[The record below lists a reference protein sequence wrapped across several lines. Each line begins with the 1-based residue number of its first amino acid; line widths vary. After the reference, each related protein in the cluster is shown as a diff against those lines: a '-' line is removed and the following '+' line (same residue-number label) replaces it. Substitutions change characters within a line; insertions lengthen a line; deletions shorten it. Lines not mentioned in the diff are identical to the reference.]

1 MANAD
6 GSVIIRADI
15 DDKQAQK
22 ELNALTKK
30 IDALQEKLN
39 SKKAKRDSFATDF
52 NNLGAQLDEAK
63 AKLDQMKNS
72 GEFFTS
78 SAIKQQEATVASI
91 QSRFDKMDEKLK
103 SQDESIKDSANNLGR
118 MKDRAGEL
126 ATQIAAAKEKTTGF
140 SAAAEEADKRLKK
153 FSDRVK
159 VLARR
164 VLVFSL
170 ITRALRSLK
179 DYMWEA
185 IQTNDEAM
193 AAVGRLK
200 GALRTLAQPIL
211 NVLIPAFTVLV
222 NVITQVVN
230 ALSKLVSMIFGTT
243 ADEAGRAAE
252 NLYNQQ
258 KALSGVGGAAKKA
271 SKSLASF
278 DEINKLSGD
287 SSGGG
292 GGAGAPNFVSSM
304 KDQISAVASLF
315 VGAGLLALGA
325 ILTFSGINIPLGIA
339 LMAIGALTIYS
350 AVSENWGAIKEALQ
364 GELAGIV
371 AIVSVA
377 LLALGAIFVFGGVN
391 VPLGLGLL
399 VLGAVGLAATIAAN
413 WGVIKEALQGE
424 VGQIVAVASTALLA
438 LGAILLFTGAGIA
451 LGLGLILVGAAGLAA
466 AIVPNWESIVE
477 ALQGPLGEVIGKIS
491 AALLVLGVVLLFTG
505 AGVPLG
511 LGLIAVGAVGLAA
524 AIAPNWNF
532 LLDKLKGVWEDIKAW
547 FSNTVI
553 GGLLK
558 AKEKIAEWGHNVI
571 GKVKDVLGIHSPSTE
586 TTQMGDYMMQGLANG
601 INENQGLVLEQFQ
614 LVLDNIDAEFL
625 AWEENFMTGF
635 SKFSAE
641 FNKAW
646 LAHWSLTNRNFVIQ
660 WNYIIESFQRG
671 INNVI
676 DGLNRLVAAANSLSD
691 LTGKHYGSVSRVNVA
706 KLPIPKL
713 ATGAVIPPNREFM
726 AVLGDQKSGTNI
738 ETPLATM
745 VQAFKQALAES
756 GYGGSNEAVLVLDK
770 DVLGKVVY
778 RLNKAEGT
786 RIGVN
791 LSEVQG

>member
-6 GSVIIRADI
+6 GSVIIKADI
-15 DDKQAQK
+15 DDKQAQR

-39 SKKAKRDSFATDF
+39 SKKSNRDFLANRAADLTDSLAKE
-52 NNLGAQLDEAK
+52 QE
-63 AKLDQMKNS
+63 KLAHMKS
-72 GEFFTS
+72 GDEFFTS
-78 SAIKQQEATVASI
+78 FHVERQTELVKSLQAEWKSVNKKLDTQNDKIAEAERAID
-91 QSRFDKMDEKLK
+91 REKEK
-103 SQDESIKDSANNLGR
+103 
-118 MKDRAGEL
+118 AGQL
-126 ATQIAAAKEKTTGF
+126 ATQIAAAKERTTGF

-179 DYMWEA
+179 DYMWET

-230 ALSKLVSMIFGTT
+230 ALSKLVAMIFGTT
-243 ADEAGRAAE
+243 ADEAARAAE

-287 SSGGG
+287 TSSGG

-304 KDQISAVASLF
+304 KDQISAVTSLF

-424 VGQIVAVASTALLA
+424 VGQIVAVVSTALLA
-438 LGAILLFTGAGIA
+438 LGAVLLFTGAGIA

-547 FSNTVI
+547 FNNTVI

-586 TTQMGDYMMQGLANG
+586 TAQMGDYMMQGLANG
-601 INENQGLVLEQFQ
+601 INENQELVLEQFQ

-671 INNVI
+671 VNNVI

-691 LTGKHYGSVSRVNVA
+691 LTGKHYGSVSRVNIA

-756 GYGGSNEAVLVLDK
+756 GYGGNNEAVLVLDK

-791 LSEVQG
+791 LSEVQV

>member
-6 GSVIIRADI
+6 GSVIIKADI
-15 DDKQAQK
+15 DDKQAQR

-39 SKKAKRDSFATDF
+39 SKKSNRDFLANRAADLTDSLAKE
-52 NNLGAQLDEAK
+52 QE
-63 AKLDQMKNS
+63 KLAHMKN
-72 GEFFTS
+72 GDEFFTS
-78 SAIKQQEATVASI
+78 FHVERQTELV
-91 QSRFDKMDEKLK
+91 K
-103 SQDESIKDSANNLGR
+103 SQQAEWKSVNKKLDTQNDKIAEAERAI
-118 MKDRAGEL
+118 DREKEKAGQL

-159 VLARR
+159 TLARR

-230 ALSKLVSMIFGTT
+230 ALSKLVAMIFGTT
-243 ADEAGRAAE
+243 ADEAARAAE

-287 SSGGG
+287 TSSGG

-304 KDQISAVASLF
+304 KDQISAVTSLF

-364 GELAGIV
+364 GELSGIV
-371 AIVSVA
+371 TIVSVA

-424 VGQIVAVASTALLA
+424 AGQIVAVVSTALLA
-438 LGAILLFTGAGIA
+438 LGAVLLFTGAGIA

-547 FSNTVI
+547 FNNTVI

-614 LVLDNIDAEFL
+614 LVLDNIDTEFL
-625 AWEENFMTGF
+625 TWEENFMTGF

-676 DGLNRLVAAANSLSD
+676 DGLNRLVSAANSLSD
-691 LTGKHYGSVSRVNVA
+691 LTGKHYGSVSRVNIA

-713 ATGAVIPPNREFM
+713 ATGAIIPPNREFM

>member
-6 GSVIIRADI
+6 GSVIIKADI
-15 DDKQAQK
+15 DDKQAQR

-39 SKKAKRDSFATDF
+39 SKKAKRDSFANDF
-52 NNLGAQLDEAK
+52 NDLGARLDEAK

-78 SAIKQQEATVASI
+78 SAIKEQEATVASI

-103 SQDESIKDSANNLGR
+103 SQDESIKDSANDLGR
-118 MKDRAGEL
+118 MKDRAGQL

-140 SAAAEEADKRLKK
+140 SAAAEEANKRLEKL
-153 FSDRVK
+153 SNRVK

-230 ALSKLVSMIFGTT
+230 SLSKLVSMIFGTT
-243 ADEAGRAAE
+243 ADESARAAE

-364 GELAGIV
+364 GELGSIV

-391 VPLGLGLL
+391 IPLGLGLL

-424 VGQIVAVASTALLA
+424 VGQIVAVVSTALLA
-438 LGAILLFTGAGIA
+438 LGAVLLFTGAGIA

-477 ALQGPLGEVIGKIS
+477 ALQGPLGEVVGIIS

-532 LLDKLKGVWEDIKAW
+532 LLDKLKGVWEDIKA
-547 FSNTVI
+547 FFNNTVI

-586 TTQMGDYMMQGLANG
+586 TTQMGDYMMQGFANG

-614 LVLDNIDAEFL
+614 LVLDNIDTEFL
-625 AWEENFMTGF
+625 TWQENFMTGF

-660 WNYIIESFQRG
+660 WNYIIDSFQRG

-691 LTGKHYGSVSRVNVA
+691 LTGKHYGSVSRVNIA

>member
-6 GSVIIRADI
+6 GSVIIKADI
-15 DDKQAQK
+15 DDKQAQR

-39 SKKAKRDSFATDF
+39 SKKAKRDTLASDF
-52 NNLGAQLDEAK
+52 NNLGAQLDAAK

-103 SQDESIKDSANNLGR
+103 SQDESIKDSANNLGG
-118 MKDRAGEL
+118 MKDRAGQL

-140 SAAAEEADKRLKK
+140 SAAAEEANKRLEKL
-153 FSDRVK
+153 SNRVK

-243 ADEAGRAAE
+243 ADESARAAE
-252 NLYNQQ
+252 NLYYQQ

-287 SSGGG
+287 SSSGG

-350 AVSENWGAIKEALQ
+350 AVSENWKAIKEALQ
-364 GELAGIV
+364 GELGEIV

-377 LLALGAIFVFGGVN
+377 LLALGALLAFSGANI
-391 VPLGLGLL
+391 PLGIGLL

-424 VGQIVAVASTALLA
+424 VGQIVAVVSTALLA
-438 LGAILLFTGAGIA
+438 LGAVLLFTGAGIA
-451 LGLGLILVGAAGLAA
+451 LGLGLILAGAAGLAA

-477 ALQGPLGEVIGKIS
+477 ALQGPLGEVIGIIS

-532 LLDKLKGVWEDIKAW
+532 LLDKLKGVWEDIKA
-547 FSNTVI
+547 FFNNTVI

-660 WNYIIESFQRG
+660 WNYIIDSFQRG

-691 LTGKHYGSVSRVNVA
+691 LTGKHYGSVSRVNIA

-726 AVLGDQKSGTNI
+726 AVLGDQTSGTNI

-770 DVLGKVVY
+770 EVLGKVVY

>member
-364 GELAGIV
+364 SELGSIV

-391 VPLGLGLL
+391 IPLGLGLL

-424 VGQIVAVASTALLA
+424 VGQIVAVVSTALLA
-438 LGAILLFTGAGIA
+438 LGAVLLFTGAGIA

-547 FSNTVI
+547 FNNTVI

-614 LVLDNIDAEFL
+614 LVLDNIDTEFL
-625 AWEENFMTGF
+625 TWEENFMTGF

-676 DGLNRLVAAANSLSD
+676 DGLNRLVSAANSLSD
-691 LTGKHYGSVSRVNVA
+691 LTGKHYGSVSRVNIA

>member
-6 GSVIIRADI
+6 GSVIIKADI
-15 DDKQAQK
+15 DDKQAQR

-39 SKKAKRDSFATDF
+39 SKKSNRDFLANRAADLTDSLAKE
-52 NNLGAQLDEAK
+52 QE
-63 AKLDQMKNS
+63 KLAHMKS
-72 GEFFTS
+72 GDEFFTS
-78 SAIKQQEATVASI
+78 FHVERQTELVKSLQAEWKSVNKKLDTQNDKIAEAERAID
-91 QSRFDKMDEKLK
+91 REKEK
-103 SQDESIKDSANNLGR
+103 
-118 MKDRAGEL
+118 AGQL

-159 VLARR
+159 TLARR

-230 ALSKLVSMIFGTT
+230 ALSKLVAMIFGTT
-243 ADEAGRAAE
+243 ADEAARAAE

-287 SSGGG
+287 TSSGG

-304 KDQISAVASLF
+304 KDQISAVTSLF

-371 AIVSVA
+371 TIVSVA

-424 VGQIVAVASTALLA
+424 VGQIVAVVSTALLA
-438 LGAILLFTGAGIA
+438 LGAVLLFTGAGIA

-466 AIVPNWESIVE
+466 TIVPNWESIVE

-547 FSNTVI
+547 FNNTVI

-586 TTQMGDYMMQGLANG
+586 TAQMGDYMMQGLANG
-601 INENQGLVLEQFQ
+601 INENQELVLEQFQ

-625 AWEENFMTGF
+625 VWKENFMTGF

-646 LAHWSLTNRNFVIQ
+646 LAHWNLTNRNFVIQ
-660 WNYIIESFQRG
+660 WNYIIEAFQRG

-691 LTGKHYGSVSRVNVA
+691 LTGKHYGSVSRVNIA

-756 GYGGSNEAVLVLDK
+756 GYSGSNEAVLVLDK

>member
-6 GSVIIRADI
+6 GSVIIKADI
-15 DDKQAQK
+15 DDKQAQR

-39 SKKAKRDSFATDF
+39 SKKAKRNSFANDF
-52 NNLGAQLDEAK
+52 NDLGAQLDVAK

-72 GEFFTS
+72 GEFFPN
-78 SAIKQQEATVASI
+78 SAIKQQEETVASI
-91 QSRFDKMDEKLK
+91 QKRFDKMDEKLK
-103 SQDESIKDSANNLGR
+103 SQDESIKDSADNLGR

-126 ATQIAAAKEKTTGF
+126 ATQIAAAKERTTGF

-243 ADEAGRAAE
+243 ADESARAAE

-364 GELAGIV
+364 GELGSIV

-377 LLALGAIFVFGGVN
+377 LLALGALLTFTGANI
-391 VPLGLGLL
+391 PLGIGLL
-399 VLGAVGLAATIAAN
+399 VLGAVGLASTIAAN
-413 WGVIKEALQGE
+413 WGEIKAALDFE
-424 VGQIVAVASTALLA
+424 VRDIVKIVSGALLA
-438 LGAILLFTGAGIA
+438 LGAVLLFTGAGIA
-451 LGLGLILVGAAGLAA
+451 LGLGLILAGAAGLAA
-466 AIVPNWESIVE
+466 TIGPNWECIQE
-477 ALQGPLGEVIGKIS
+477 ALQDPLQKTVAIIS
-491 AALLVLGVVLLFTG
+491 AALLVLGVILLFTG

-524 AIAPNWNF
+524 ALSPNWNF
-532 LLDKLKGVWEDIKAW
+532 LLDKLKDVWEGIKAW
-547 FSNTVI
+547 FNNTVI

-660 WNYIIESFQRG
+660 WNYIIDSFQRG

-691 LTGKHYGSVSRVNVA
+691 LTGRHYGSVSRVNIA

-756 GYGGSNEAVLVLDK
+756 GYNGGSEAVLVLDK

>member
-39 SKKAKRDSFATDF
+39 SKKSNRDFLANRAADLADS
-52 NNLGAQLDEAK
+52 LEKEQE
-63 AKLDQMKNS
+63 KLAHMKS
-72 GEFFTS
+72 GDEFFTS
-78 SAIKQQEATVASI
+78 FHIERQTELVKSLRGEWKDVNKKLDTQNDRIAEAEHAID
-91 QSRFDKMDEKLK
+91 REKEK
-103 SQDESIKDSANNLGR
+103 
-118 MKDRAGEL
+118 AGQL

-159 VLARR
+159 TLARR

-211 NVLIPAFTVLV
+211 NVLIPAFIVLV

-230 ALSKLVSMIFGTT
+230 ALSKLVAMIFGTT
-243 ADEAGRAAE
+243 ADEAARAAE

-287 SSGGG
+287 TSSGG

-304 KDQISAVASLF
+304 KDQISAVTSLF

-424 VGQIVAVASTALLA
+424 VGQIVAVVSTALLA

-451 LGLGLILVGAAGLAA
+451 LGLGLILAGAVGLAA

-532 LLDKLKGVWEDIKAW
+532 LLEKLKGVWEDIKAW
-547 FSNTVI
+547 FNNTVI

-586 TTQMGDYMMQGLANG
+586 TAQMGDYMMQGLANG
-601 INENQGLVLEQFQ
+601 INENQELVLEQFQ

-625 AWEENFMTGF
+625 VWEENFMTGF

>member
-39 SKKAKRDSFATDF
+39 SKKSNRDFLANRAADLADS
-52 NNLGAQLDEAK
+52 LEKEQE
-63 AKLDQMKNS
+63 KLAHMKS
-72 GEFFTS
+72 GDEFFTS
-78 SAIKQQEATVASI
+78 FHIERQTEFVKSLRGEWKDVNKKLDTQNDRIAEAERAID
-91 QSRFDKMDEKLK
+91 REKEK
-103 SQDESIKDSANNLGR
+103 
-118 MKDRAGEL
+118 AGQL
-126 ATQIAAAKEKTTGF
+126 ATQIAAAKEKTTWF

-159 VLARR
+159 TLARR
-164 VLVFSL
+164 VLAFSL

-211 NVLIPAFTVLV
+211 NVLIPAFIVLV

-230 ALSKLVSMIFGTT
+230 ALSKLVAMIFGTT

-278 DEINKLSGD
+278 DEINKLSVD
-287 SSGGG
+287 TSSGG

-304 KDQISAVASLF
+304 KDQISAVTSLF

-614 LVLDNIDAEFL
+614 LVLDNIYAEFL

-756 GYGGSNEAVLVLDK
+756 GYGGSNEAVLVLDQ

>member
-6 GSVIIRADI
+6 GSVIIKADI
-15 DDKQAQK
+15 DDKQAQR

-39 SKKAKRDSFATDF
+39 SKKAKRDTLASDF
-52 NNLGAQLDEAK
+52 NNLGAQLDAAK

-103 SQDESIKDSANNLGR
+103 SQDESIKDSANNLGG
-118 MKDRAGEL
+118 MKDRAGQL

-140 SAAAEEADKRLKK
+140 SAAAEEANKRLEKL
-153 FSDRVK
+153 SNRVK

-243 ADEAGRAAE
+243 ADESARAAE

-287 SSGGG
+287 SSSGG

-391 VPLGLGLL
+391 IPLGLGLL

-424 VGQIVAVASTALLA
+424 VGQIVAVVSTALLA
-438 LGAILLFTGAGIA
+438 LGAVLLFTGAGIA

-477 ALQGPLGEVIGKIS
+477 ALQGPLGEVIGIIS

-532 LLDKLKGVWEDIKAW
+532 LLDKLKGVWEDTKAW
-547 FSNTVI
+547 FNNTVI

-601 INENQGLVLEQFQ
+601 INENQELVLEQFQ

-671 INNVI
+671 VNNVI

-691 LTGKHYGSVSRVNVA
+691 LTGKHYGSVSRVNIA

-756 GYGGSNEAVLVLDK
+756 GYNGGSEAVLVLDK
-770 DVLGKVVY
+770 EVLGKVVY

>member
-6 GSVIIRADI
+6 GSVIIKADI
-15 DDKQAQK
+15 DDKQAQR

-39 SKKAKRDSFATDF
+39 SKKAKRDTLASDF
-52 NNLGAQLDEAK
+52 NNLGAQLDAAK

-78 SAIKQQEATVASI
+78 SAIKEQEATVASI

-103 SQDESIKDSANNLGR
+103 SQDESIKDSANDLGR
-118 MKDRAGEL
+118 MKDRAGQL

-140 SAAAEEADKRLKK
+140 SAAAEEANKRLEKL
-153 FSDRVK
+153 SNRVK

-243 ADEAGRAAE
+243 ADESARAAE

-364 GELAGIV
+364 GELGSIV

-391 VPLGLGLL
+391 IPLGLGLL

-424 VGQIVAVASTALLA
+424 VGQIVAVVSTALLA
-438 LGAILLFTGAGIA
+438 LGAVLLFTGAGIA

-477 ALQGPLGEVIGKIS
+477 ALQGPLGEVIGIIS

-532 LLDKLKGVWEDIKAW
+532 LLDKLKGVWEDIKA
-547 FSNTVI
+547 FFNNTVI

-660 WNYIIESFQRG
+660 WNYIIDSFQRG

-691 LTGKHYGSVSRVNVA
+691 LTGRHYGSVSRVNIA

-726 AVLGDQKSGTNI
+726 AVLGDQRSGTNI

-756 GYGGSNEAVLVLDK
+756 GYNGGSEAVLVLDK
-770 DVLGKVVY
+770 EVLGKVVY

>member
-6 GSVIIRADI
+6 GSVIIKADI
-15 DDKQAQK
+15 DDKQAQR

-39 SKKAKRDSFATDF
+39 SKKAKRDSFANDF
-52 NNLGAQLDEAK
+52 NDLGARLDEAK

-78 SAIKQQEATVASI
+78 SAIKEQEATVASI

-103 SQDESIKDSANNLGR
+103 SQDESIKDSANDLDR
-118 MKDRAGEL
+118 MKDRAGQL

-243 ADEAGRAAE
+243 ADESARAAE

-287 SSGGG
+287 SSSGG

-364 GELAGIV
+364 GELGSIV

-391 VPLGLGLL
+391 IPLGLGLL

-424 VGQIVAVASTALLA
+424 VGQIVAVVSTALLA
-438 LGAILLFTGAGIA
+438 LGAVLLFTGAGIA

-477 ALQGPLGEVIGKIS
+477 ALQGPLGEVIGIIS

-547 FSNTVI
+547 FNNTVI

-660 WNYIIESFQRG
+660 WNYITDSFQRG

-691 LTGKHYGSVSRVNVA
+691 LTGRHYGSVSRVNIA

-756 GYGGSNEAVLVLDK
+756 GYNGGSEAVLVLDK
-770 DVLGKVVY
+770 EVLGKVVY

>member
-159 VLARR
+159 TLARR

-179 DYMWEA
+179 NYMWEA

-211 NVLIPAFTVLV
+211 NVLIPAFIVLV

-230 ALSKLVSMIFGTT
+230 ALSKLVAMIFGTT
-243 ADEAGRAAE
+243 ADEAARAAE

-287 SSGGG
+287 TSSGG

-304 KDQISAVASLF
+304 KDQISAVTSLF

-424 VGQIVAVASTALLA
+424 VGQIVAVVSTALLA
-438 LGAILLFTGAGIA
+438 LGVILLFTGAGIA
-451 LGLGLILVGAAGLAA
+451 LGLGLILAGAAGLAA

-547 FSNTVI
+547 FNNTVI

-601 INENQGLVLEQFQ
+601 INENQELVLEQFQ

-676 DGLNRLVAAANSLSD
+676 DGLNRLISAANSLSD
-691 LTGKHYGSVSRVNVA
+691 LTGKHYGSVSRVNIA

>member
-6 GSVIIRADI
+6 GSVIIKADI
-15 DDKQAQK
+15 DDKQAQR

-39 SKKAKRDSFATDF
+39 SKKAKRNSFSNDF
-52 NNLGAQLDEAK
+52 NDLGAQLDVAK

-103 SQDESIKDSANNLGR
+103 SQDESIKDSANNLGG
-118 MKDRAGEL
+118 MKDRAGQL

-140 SAAAEEADKRLKK
+140 SAAAEEANKRLEKL
-153 FSDRVK
+153 SNRVK

-243 ADEAGRAAE
+243 ADESARAAE

-287 SSGGG
+287 SSSGG

-364 GELAGIV
+364 GELGSIV

-391 VPLGLGLL
+391 IPLGLGLL

-424 VGQIVAVASTALLA
+424 VGQIVAVVSTALLA
-438 LGAILLFTGAGIA
+438 LGAVLLFTGAGIA

-466 AIVPNWESIVE
+466 AIVPNWESIIE
-477 ALQGPLGEVIGKIS
+477 ALQGPLGEVIGIIS

-532 LLDKLKGVWEDIKAW
+532 LLDKLKGVWEDIKA
-547 FSNTVI
+547 FFNNTVI

-614 LVLDNIDAEFL
+614 LVLDNIDTEFL
-625 AWEENFMTGF
+625 TWQENFMTGF

-646 LAHWSLTNRNFVIQ
+646 LAHWRLTNRNFVIQ
-660 WNYIIESFQRG
+660 WNYIIDSFQRG

-691 LTGKHYGSVSRVNVA
+691 LTGKHYGSVSRVNIA

-756 GYGGSNEAVLVLDK
+756 GYGGNNEAVLVLDK
-770 DVLGKVVY
+770 EVLGRVVY
-778 RLNKAEGT
+778 RLNKAESS

-791 LSEVQG
+791 LAGTNR

>member
-6 GSVIIRADI
+6 GSVIIKADI
-15 DDKQAQK
+15 DDKQAQR

-39 SKKAKRDSFATDF
+39 SKKAKRDSFANDF
-52 NNLGAQLDEAK
+52 NDLGARLDEAK

-78 SAIKQQEATVASI
+78 SAIKEQEATVASI

-103 SQDESIKDSANNLGR
+103 SQDESIKDSANDLGR
-118 MKDRAGEL
+118 MKDRAGQL

-140 SAAAEEADKRLKK
+140 SAAAEEANKRLEKL
-153 FSDRVK
+153 SNRVK

-222 NVITQVVN
+222 NVVTQVVN

-243 ADEAGRAAE
+243 ADESARAAE

-364 GELAGIV
+364 GELGSIV

-391 VPLGLGLL
+391 IPLGLGLL

-424 VGQIVAVASTALLA
+424 VGQIVAVVSTALLA
-438 LGAILLFTGAGIA
+438 LGAVLLFTGAGIA

-466 AIVPNWESIVE
+466 AIVPNWESIIE
-477 ALQGPLGEVIGKIS
+477 ALQGPLGEVIGIIS

-532 LLDKLKGVWEDIKAW
+532 LLDKLKGVWEDIKA
-547 FSNTVI
+547 FFNNTVI

-614 LVLDNIDAEFL
+614 LVLDNIDTEFL
-625 AWEENFMTGF
+625 TWEENFMTGF

-646 LAHWSLTNRNFVIQ
+646 LAHWRLTNRNFVIQ
-660 WNYIIESFQRG
+660 WNYIIDSFQRG

-691 LTGKHYGSVSRVNVA
+691 LTGKHYGSVSRVNIA